1 MNSSPILPG
10 ANIGILGGGQLG
22 RMLALAARRSGYQ
35 VQVMATER
43 GSPAG
48 QVADRSYGTDLL
60 AKIVQTFAKGVA
72 VLTYEF
78 ENIPLEAAQAAAEVT
93 HVRPSPE
100 ALRITQNRSLEKHF
114 LRQQGLPT
122 VEFAAVATCEQAQAA
137 IEQIGRPAV
146 IKSTGLGY
154 DGKGQVVIEPGDDI
168 ATAWSALNT
177 ADAVVEARVDLAME
191 VSVVAARSLTGEFV
205 HYGVIENL
213 HRQHVLDLSIA
224 AAQLAPELVDQAL
237 EIARTVG
244 EGLDLV
250 GTYCVEMFLDSA
262 GQLLVNEIAPRPHNS
277 GHLTIEAAAT
287 SQFDQQL
294 RAVCGLP
301 LGSTQIFAP
310 AAMVNLLGDVWAAG
324 PPPWAEAFSDPA
336 ATLHLYGKRDA
347 RPGRKMGHITVAG
360 GADRNDVARRALAL
374 RSRLAPHLDN

>member
-1 MNSSPILPG
+1 MNASAILPG

-48 QVADRSYGTDLL
+48 QVSDRSYGTDLL
-60 AKIVQTFAKGVA
+60 PNIVQTFAKGVA

-78 ENIPLEAAQAAAEVT
+78 ENIPLDAVEAAAEVT

-100 ALRITQNRSLEKHF
+100 ALRITQNRSLEKDF
-114 LRQQGLPT
+114 LRQHGLPT
-122 VEFAAVATCEQAQAA
+122 VEFETVNSCEQAREALQR
-137 IEQIGRPAV
+137 IGVPAV
-146 IKSTGLGY
+146 IKSAGLGY
-154 DGKGQVVIEPGDDI
+154 DGKGQVVIEQGDDI
-168 ATAWSALNT
+168 ATAWTVLGTDS
-177 ADAVVEARVDLAME
+177 AVVESRIDLAME
-191 VSVVAARSLTGEFV
+191 VSVVAARSMTGEFA
-205 HYGVIENL
+205 HYGVIENR
-213 HRQHVLDLSIA
+213 HRDHVLDLSIA
-224 AAQLAPELVDQAL
+224 EAQIDPALVDQAV

-244 EGLDLV
+244 EGLDIV
-250 GTYCVEMFLDSA
+250 GTYCVELFIDSA

-277 GHLTIEAAAT
+277 GHLTIEGAAT

-294 RAVCGLP
+294 RAVCGMP
-301 LGSTQIFAP
+301 LGSTEILAP

-347 RPGRKMGHITVAG
+347 RPGRKMGHITVV
-360 GADRNDVARRALAL
+360 GATDRDDAAQRAMAL